1 MPRHTPIFTSRR
13 RDIFVQKKSKPRKRR
28 LTRWVV
34 VMALLGLLVVG
45 IQNAYS
51 SLSGSDFFLMEHIR
65 VSGID
70 LLPETDVIACTQLKV
85 GSNLFAFDLEA
96 ATERLEQQ
104 PMIKKALLVRE
115 PPETLVITLVERQ
128 PIGLL
133 NTSDGLMG
141 LDEAGQVFP
150 LPNIKLDL
158 PVITGGDVQHDS
170 TGTWAVNLAKFMT
183 TLKVRTP
190 AFWREVSEICTDNP
204 HSVTLNLVADDLA
217 LRMRFENPEQQIRNF
232 KAYIHATSGLGAD
245 LAYIDL
251 RYQDQVVVGRRN

>member
-1 MPRHTPIFTSRR
+1 MPRHTPLYTSHRS
-13 RDIFVQKKSKPRKRR
+13 FVQKKTKPKKRK

-34 VMALLGLLVVG
+34 VVALLGLLVVG

-51 SLSGSDFFLMEHIR
+51 SLSGSDFFRMEHIR
-65 VSGID
+65 VSGND
-70 LLPETDVIACTQLKV
+70 LLPETDVIACTQLKI

-115 PPETLVITLVERQ
+115 PPETLVIALVERR
-128 PIGLL
+128 PVGLL
-133 NTSDGLMG
+133 NTPDGLMG

-150 LPNIKLDL
+150 LPNARLDL
-158 PVITGGDVQHDS
+158 PVITGVNVLQDS
-170 TGTWAVNLAKFMT
+170 TGIWATNLAKFLT

-204 HSVTLNLVADDLA
+204 HSAILYLVADDLA
-217 LRMRFENPEQQIRNF
+217 LRMRFENPEQQLRNF
-232 KAYIHATSGLGAD
+232 KAYTHATSGLGAD

-251 RYQDQVVVGRRN
+251 RYQDQVVVGKRN